1 MSVAMRSM
9 PFVIAPGLLLTL
21 VACGGPPSFE
31 VTAEEV
37 DVDLVD
43 TPTDDVTDGGRLL
56 HRR

>member
-1 MSVAMRSM
+1 MRSM